1 MLIATIGT
9 HGAGMIATT
18 SHSSDGCSNMSGPL
32 VLAPSSDGL
41 SNISG
46 PLLLDYAVVT
56 GSRPLVL

>member
-56 GSRPLVL
+56 G